1 MPDTQ
6 RNPLSAAE
14 EIAALKKQMHAMQ
27 EEIDFLRQNI
37 KLLLLHQDAAM
48 SSINYLMEKLPD

>member
-6 RNPLSAAE
+6 LNPLSAAE